1 MLKHI
6 GFIIF
11 LLAGCSTELHHN
23 LQERAANEII
33 VALEQ
38 EGVPAE
44 KTSDPKQKG
53 TFMVLVPS
61 GSELRSLKVLENNG
75 LPRPE
80 PKGFSAFYPSQGLIP
95 TAGEEQVLQSFARS
109 QEIRRSLLT
118 IDQVLDAQ
126 VNLVIPKKGRLRLSS
141 QTPAQPRASVV
152 IRHKGLEAPSTEKNA
167 KDIVSGS
174 VQGLDPKN
182 VVVFFT
188 ASSNAGKKI
197 EGPAMVTVGPISVSA
212 DSKSTFQGVI
222 LFLFLTIIALSGVL
236 IFFVFKRRS

>member
-1 MLKHI
+1 MLKHF
-6 GFIIF
+6 GFI
-11 LLAGCSTELHHN
+11 LLFVMGCSTELHHN

-44 KTSDPKQKG
+44 KAPDPKSKNK
-53 TFMVLVPS
+53 FIVLVPS
-61 GSELRSLKVLENNG
+61 GSELRSLKVLESNG

-80 PKGFSAFYPSQGLIP
+80 PQGFSSFYPSQGLIP
-95 TAGEEQVLQSFARS
+95 TAGEEEVLQSFARS

-141 QTPAQPRASVV
+141 QDTEQPRASVV
-152 IRHKGLEAPSTEKNA
+152 IRHRELKPPITEKSV

-174 VQGLDPKN
+174 VQNLDPKN
-182 VVVFFT
+182 VVVVFSPS
-188 ASSNAGKKI
+188 ANAGKAI
-197 EGPAMVTVGPISVSA
+197 SDPTMVTVGPISVSA
-212 DSKSTFQGVI
+212 DSKTTFQAVI
-222 LFLFLTIIALSGVL
+222 LFLFLTIIALAGVL
-236 IFFVFKRRS
+236 VFFVAKRRK